1 MLLVGVLTLVL
12 VGSCASSD
20 DLAALDARL
29 SLLEGQL
36 RAVQSDLEFRGPDE
50 QLKILSD
57 ELADLANDVDRIEG
71 FNWNPVVDE
80 DLTEIGRSLGFAQD
94 GVNNLDVRVRSVESC
109 IESIVNVLNGF
120 ANFVFC

>member
-1 MLLVGVLTLVL
+1 
-12 VGSCASSD
+12 
-20 DLAALDARL
+20 
-29 SLLEGQL
+29 
-36 RAVQSDLEFRGPDE
+36 
-50 QLKILSD
+50 
-57 ELADLANDVDRIEG
+57 VDRIEG